1 MGKFEE
7 IANEMVL
14 YRMKTSWLKI
24 EKFYNEIAQNND
36 VSLSMAF
43 VLLAIN
49 NEKGSAVTSIAPRIG
64 LEPNSLSRILIT
76 LVEKGF
82 VYKRKSTSDKRKV
95 YICLTDLGIDMQSLS
110 LNKMNSL
117 ESSIKNRISK
127 EQLNGY
133 FAVNEAIY
141 DSIEN
146 ISKK

>member
-76 LVEKGF
+76 LIEKGF

-117 ESSIKNRISK
+117 ENGIKKRITK
-127 EQLNGY
+127 EQLDGF
-133 FAVNEAIY
+133 FAVNDAIY

-146 ISKK
+146 ISKN